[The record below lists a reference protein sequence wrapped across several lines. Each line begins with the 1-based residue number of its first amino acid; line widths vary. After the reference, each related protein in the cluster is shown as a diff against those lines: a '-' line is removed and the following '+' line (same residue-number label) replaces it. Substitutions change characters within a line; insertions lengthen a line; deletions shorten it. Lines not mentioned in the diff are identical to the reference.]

1 MSGKHCFDKI
11 RAVQNASAESL
22 VKKLIQKPQTGV
34 SHTVIAAHVSTQGKC
49 PNLSKL
55 NAGRNY

>member
-1 MSGKHCFDKI
+1 MSGKHCLIKFAI
-11 RAVQNASAESL
+11 QNANAESL
-22 VKKLIQKPQTGV
+22 VKRLYQKPQTGV
-34 SHTVIAAHVSTQGKC
+34 SHIVIAVHVSTKGKC